1 MGHINFFST
10 LSCIQN
16 QIDELRDAIRWC
28 GQGNPEGR
36 GVAPS
41 GLRRALCA
49 TEAWTGLRHRCHV
62 LNCFIA
68 DRISRRYATMRQ

>member
-16 QIDELRDAIRWC
+16 QTDELRDAIRWC

-41 GLRRALCA
+41 GLRRA
-49 TEAWTGLRHRCHV
+49 
-62 LNCFIA
+62 
-68 DRISRRYATMRQ
+68 